1 MDHLVKKDQAR
12 GAQLEILFVN
22 RMDLNMLN
30 SLEQKMVIWTLLKES
45 LSKYQNNEYCLGSSQ
60 LRYTVNINIELRN
73 NHLWLPPSPPFT
85 YSLDV
90 CNISDSTTCFCILLS
105 SSQLVNILSLPIQ
118 FNALNAEH
126 SLNQKS
132 QDRSKL

>member
-45 LSKYQNNEYCLGSSQ
+45 LSKYQNNEYTQCTL
-60 LRYTVNINIELRN
+60 LIPDTVRR
-73 NHLWLPPSPPFT
+73 
-85 YSLDV
+85 
-90 CNISDSTTCFCILLS
+90 
-105 SSQLVNILSLPIQ
+105 SLPHKA
-118 FNALNAEH
+118 FTDRLCLLVRR
-126 SLNQKS
+126 SLVSIPGLGGRFQLKLKYAIHVNSPETFLCCKVLHPT
-132 QDRSKL
+132 RSKLNFRV

>member
-45 LSKYQNNEYCLGSSQ
+45 LSKYQNNEYTQCTL
-60 LRYTVNINIELRN
+60 LIPDTVRR
-73 NHLWLPPSPPFT
+73 
-85 YSLDV
+85 
-90 CNISDSTTCFCILLS
+90 
-105 SSQLVNILSLPIQ
+105 SLPHKT
-118 FNALNAEH
+118 FT
-126 SLNQKS
+126 
-132 QDRSKL
+132 DRLCLLVR

>member
-45 LSKYQNNEYCLGSSQ
+45 LSKYKTYCV
-60 LRYTVNINIELRN
+60 YTMPHESFRML
-73 NHLWLPPSPPFT
+73 F
-85 YSLDV
+85 
-90 CNISDSTTCFCILLS
+90 
-105 SSQLVNILSLPIQ
+105 
-118 FNALNAEH
+118 
-126 SLNQKS
+126 
-132 QDRSKL
+132 